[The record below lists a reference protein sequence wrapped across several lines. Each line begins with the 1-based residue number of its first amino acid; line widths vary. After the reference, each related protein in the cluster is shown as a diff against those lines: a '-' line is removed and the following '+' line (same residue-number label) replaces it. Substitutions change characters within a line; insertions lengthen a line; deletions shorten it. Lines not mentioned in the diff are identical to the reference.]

1 MVCQAGVFHPLP
13 IPIELNLAAVADA
26 CPVSKLVY
34 DARTPP
40 ERIAN
45 FKILQQGLIKCKIE
59 KVCLLHCAIMLP

>member
-1 MVCQAGVFHPLP
+1 V
-13 IPIELNLAAVADA
+13 AAVADA
-26 CPVSKLVY
+26 CPISKLVY

-59 KVCLLHCAIMLP
+59 KVCLLHGAIMLP